1 MNETN
6 LTKED
11 FWMKRIQDFQKSGL
25 SRKEWCQENQVPL
38 STFSYWIRKQMQKPS
53 ELDQGME
60 PVFARLPSELEVS
73 SQPLSEY
80 PPITIHLP
88 EIYHLYLRIYRHIKI
103 LSYSTDFYNKI
114 FYFLTVQFCTMSI
127 YKYSVNFSQQNFPP

>member
-38 STFSYWIRKQMQKPS
+38 STFSYCDR
-53 ELDQGME
+53 
-60 PVFARLPSELEVS
+60 
-73 SQPLSEY
+73 
-80 PPITIHLP
+80 
-88 EIYHLYLRIYRHIKI
+88 
-103 LSYSTDFYNKI
+103 SYTGI
-114 FYFLTVQFCTMSI
+114 F
-127 YKYSVNFSQQNFPP
+127 

>member
-1 MNETN
+1 MNEMN

-88 EIYHLYLRIYRHIKI
+88 ESIRIEVSTGCPCELMAS
-103 LSYSTDFYNKI
+103 LSYYSQPLHPHAQKQPAKPSAEAVHLN
-114 FYFLTVQFCTMSI
+114 FLLMWV
-127 YKYSVNFSQQNFPP
+127 K

>member
-73 SQPLSEY
+73 SHNDPSSRQY
-80 PPITIHLP
+80 PDRGQHRLP
-88 EIYHLYLRIYRHIKI
+88 
-103 LSYSTDFYNKI
+103 
-114 FYFLTVQFCTMSI
+114 V
-127 YKYSVNFSQQNFPP
+127 

>member
-53 ELDQGME
+53 ALDQGMD
-60 PVFARLPSELEVS
+60 PVFARLPSAELEVS

-88 EIYHLYLRIYRHIKI
+88 V
-103 LSYSTDFYNKI
+103 SYG
-114 FYFLTVQFCTMSI
+114 
-127 YKYSVNFSQQNFPP
+127 

>member
-88 EIYHLYLRIYRHIKI
+88 ESIRIEVRTGCPCELMASLIHTLKNYA
-103 LSYSTDFYNKI
+103 
-114 FYFLTVQFCTMSI
+114 
-127 YKYSVNFSQQNFPP
+127 

>member
-25 SRKEWCQENQVPL
+25 SRKQWCQENQVPL
-38 STFSYWIRKQMQKPS
+38 STLSYWIRKQMQKPS
-53 ELDQGME
+53 ELDQGMD
-60 PVFARLPSELEVS
+60 PVFDRLPSAELEVS
-73 SQPLSEY
+73 SQPLSES

-88 EIYHLYLRIYRHIKI
+88 GSIRIEVSAGCPRELMASLIHTLRNYA
-103 LSYSTDFYNKI
+103 
-114 FYFLTVQFCTMSI
+114 
-127 YKYSVNFSQQNFPP
+127 

>member
-25 SRKEWCQENQVPL
+25 SRKEWCQKHQIPQ

-88 EIYHLYLRIYRHIKI
+88 ESIRIEV
-103 LSYSTDFYNKI
+103 STGCPCELMVSLIHTLKNYA
-114 FYFLTVQFCTMSI
+114 
-127 YKYSVNFSQQNFPP
+127 

>member
-11 FWMKRIQDFQKSGL
+11 LWMKRIQDFQKSGL

-53 ELDQGME
+53 ELDQGLE

-73 SQPLSEY
+73 SQPLPEY
-80 PPITIHLP
+80 PTVTIHLP
-88 EIYHLYLRIYRHIKI
+88 GSIRIEVSTGCPCELMASLIHTLRNYA
-103 LSYSTDFYNKI
+103 
-114 FYFLTVQFCTMSI
+114 
-127 YKYSVNFSQQNFPP
+127 